1 MAHPGGRPVEYTP
14 ERIQEIIEAMENYIE
29 WCRQTIPSIAGFA
42 YENKIPRQALYDH
55 SEFSDV
61 IKRLRDKR
69 EMMLEERLFSDPR
82 FATGT
87 IFALKQMGWSDK
99 QEIDHTT
106 KGQSII
112 PVVFADEKLKD
123 A

>member
-1 MAHPGGRPVEYTP
+1 MPAGRPIEYTP
-14 ERIQEIIEAMENYIE
+14 ERIQEIIEYMEKYIE
-29 WCRQTIPSIAGFA
+29 DSAIPSIAKFA
-42 YENKIPRQALYDH
+42 YISNMSRQALYEH
-55 SEFSDV
+55 SEFSDML
-61 IKRLRDKR
+61 KRLKDKR
-69 EMMLEERLFSDPR
+69 EAALEEKLFSDPR

-106 KGQSII
+106 KGQAIH
-112 PVVFADEKLKD
+112 VCFGDENLRD